1 MILSQRF
8 LICFFSWERGKETF
22 IEFGHKFLTD
32 RNNSVIV
39 KLFFSLNFCCL
50 SPLLCFYPLWHTC
63 CSVLLALLKLKLSA
77 VPLRWAWGNC
87 RPPPKL
93 CFFHQT
99 FARPPHLT
107 KGRNNLRL
115 FLGFLFSPVEGPKEV
130 QFLHLESKTFISYS
144 LIYTFLRK
152 IPLEDALSLARVD
165 CSFKLTV

>member
-1 MILSQRF
+1 M
-8 LICFFSWERGKETF
+8 
-22 IEFGHKFLTD
+22 
-32 RNNSVIV
+32 IV

-50 SPLLCFYPLWHTC
+50 SPLLCFHSLWHTC
-63 CSVLLALLKLKLSA
+63 RSVLLALLKLKLSA

-87 RPPPKL
+87 QLPPEL

-99 FARPPHLT
+99 FVRPPHLT

-115 FLGFLFSPVEGPKEV
+115 FWGILFSPVEGPKEV
-130 QFLHLESKTFISYS
+130 QFLHLESKTFISCF
-144 LIYTFLRK
+144 IYTFLCK